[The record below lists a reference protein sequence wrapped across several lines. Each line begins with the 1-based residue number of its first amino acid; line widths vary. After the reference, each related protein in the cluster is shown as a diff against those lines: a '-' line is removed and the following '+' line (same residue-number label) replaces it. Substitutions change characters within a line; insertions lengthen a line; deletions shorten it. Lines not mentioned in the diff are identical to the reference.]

1 MKIKNKIKTVAL
13 WTDQNLLRLFC
24 GFLLIFIPL
33 YPKIPLA
40 ELIPGYIVR
49 MRLEDVF
56 VLVAAGIWG
65 VQVIRKRVKYQSIT
79 HVMILLYLVIAF
91 LSLLSAA
98 TITQTIPWQPLH
110 LGKSFLHWFRY
121 IEYFTL
127 FFITFSSV
135 ESIKHIKTL
144 VKVMIV
150 TLILVVIYG
159 YGQKYHYWPVF
170 STMNREFSKG
180 IRLYL
185 TEHARVQSTFGG
197 HYDLAGYLVIVL
209 NIVFGLAL
217 TCKKKLSKIFLHLTH
232 LLGLWMLILTA
243 SRVSFVAYYLGVLS
257 IIFVL
262 SLSQK
267 KLFQK
272 TRYLIS
278 KSLLFTILIGM
289 MMISF
294 GQDMRDRLFHVVKDY
309 PQIEQAYSLV
319 EEFVSDTSEEI
330 LVITRIK
337 KSTPSGD
344 WIAINSADQSEA
356 ERIAAEIDS
365 VLDKTDQRPVSDRPR
380 PDDVYVDVPDRVRV
394 ATESASGDTEYI
406 MVDQERTW
414 SDNALKYGLSAAIR
428 LDTLWPNAIK
438 GFKKNPL
445 LGTGYATLNKE
456 SAFHFTE
463 AESTDN
469 NFLRALGETG
479 LLGFITF
486 FAIIF
491 INVYLAYQLFK
502 IEISKKENKDTALIV
517 GLAAGYIGLTVG
529 LLINAVYIDIFAS
542 SKVAFTYWAVS
553 GIIIAL
559 CYQPRFYSGVSNL
572 YPIILYK
579 KYIEILF
586 KRKKK

>member
-13 WTDQNLLRLFC
+13 WTDKNLLRLFC

-56 VLVAAGIWG
+56 VLIAAGIWG
-65 VQVIRKRVKYQSIT
+65 VQVIRKRVKYQSII
-79 HVMILLYLVIAF
+79 HAMILLYLIIAF
-91 LSLLSAA
+91 ISLLSAA

-127 FFITFSSV
+127 FFITFSSI
-135 ESIKHIKTL
+135 ESIKHIRTL
-144 VKVMIV
+144 TKAMIV

-197 HYDLAGYLVIVL
+197 HYDFAGYLVIML
-209 NIVFGLAL
+209 NIIFGLAL
-217 TCKKKLSKIFLHLTH
+217 TCKQKVSKITLHLIH

-243 SRVSFVAYYLGVLS
+243 SRVSFIAYYLGILS
-257 IIFVL
+257 IIFTL
-262 SLSQK
+262 SLTQK
-267 KLFQK
+267 KFLHK
-272 TRYLIS
+272 TGYLIS
-278 KSLLFTILIGM
+278 KSLLFSLLIGV

-309 PQIEQAYSLV
+309 PQIEQTYSLV
-319 EEFVSDTSEEI
+319 EEFVGDTYEEM
-330 LVITRIK
+330 LVITKIK
-337 KSTPSGD
+337 KSKPSGD
-344 WIAINSADQSEA
+344 WVAINSTDQSEA

-365 VLDKTDQRPVSDRPR
+365 VLDKTDQRPVSDKPR

-394 ATESASGDTEYI
+394 ATESATGGTEYI
-406 MVDQERTW
+406 MIDQERTW

-438 GFKKNPL
+438 GLKKNPL

-479 LLGFITF
+479 LLGFLSF
-486 FAIIF
+486 FAIVF
-491 INVYLAYQLFK
+491 FNAYLAYQLFK
-502 IEISKKENKDTALIV
+502 IEISKKESQDSALIV
-517 GLAAGYIGLTVG
+517 GLAVGYIGLTVG
-529 LLINAVYIDIFAS
+529 LLVNAIYIDIFAS

-559 CYQPRFYSGVSNL
+559 SYQPRFYSKVNNL
-572 YPIILYK
+572 YLAVLYK
-579 KYIEILF
+579 KYIKLLF

>member
-1 MKIKNKIKTVAL
+1 MKIKNKIKKITS

-49 MRLEDVF
+49 MRLEDIF
-56 VLVAAGIWG
+56 VLVAAGIWAI
-65 VQVIRKRVKYQSIT
+65 QVIRKKVKYHSIT
-79 HVMILLYLVIAF
+79 HVMIISYLVVGF

-98 TITQTIPWQPLH
+98 TVTQTIPWQPLH

-127 FFITFSSV
+127 FFITFSSI
-135 ESIKHIKTL
+135 ESIKHVKTL
-144 VKVMIV
+144 IKIMMV
-150 TLILVVIYG
+150 TLILVVFYG

-197 HYDLAGYLVIVL
+197 HYDFAGYLVIVL
-209 NIVFGLAL
+209 NLVFGLAL
-217 TCKKKLSKIFLHLTH
+217 TCKKKLLKVSLHLIH

-243 SRVSFVAYYLGVLS
+243 SRVSFIAYYFG
-257 IIFVL
+257 IITILFVL
-262 SLSQK
+262 SLIQDK
-267 KLFQK
+267 AIRKLNFFLSK
-272 TRYLIS
+272 TI
-278 KSLLFTILIGM
+278 LFTLLIGI

-309 PQIEQAYSLV
+309 PQIEYTYNLV
-319 EEFVSDTSEEI
+319 EEFVTDGSEAV
-330 LVITRIK
+330 LVFVGIK
-337 KSTPSGD
+337 GSKPSGD
-344 WIAINSADQSEA
+344 WIAVNSSDQSEA
-356 ERIAAEIDS
+356 ERLAAEIDS
-365 VLDKTDQRPVSDRPR
+365 VLDKTDQRPTSDKPR

-394 ATESASGDTEYI
+394 ATESASGDTQYI
-406 MVDQERTW
+406 MVDKERTW

-438 GFKKNPL
+438 GLKRNPL

-469 NFLRALGETG
+469 NFLRVLGETG
-479 LLGFITF
+479 LLGFISF
-486 FAIIF
+486 FTIVLSNFYFA
-491 INVYLAYQLFK
+491 YLLFK
-502 IEISKKENKDTALIV
+502 TENSAKENRDSGLIL
-517 GLAAGYIGLTVG
+517 GFAAGYIGITIG
-529 LLINAVYIDIFAS
+529 LLINAVYIDVFAS

-553 GIIIAL
+553 GIMIAL
-559 CYQPRFYSGVSNL
+559 CYQPRFYSTIKKQK
-572 YPIILYK
+572 IIVLYK
-579 KYIEILF
+579 KVKKNLLR
-586 KRKKK
+586 RKK